1 MKMRILSS
9 LLTMT
14 MTLALGACVTP
25 PVGNDLV
32 IETASAGQFLPGA
45 NCTVQTTEGSF
56 TVVTPATVP
65 VRNTPG
71 DLRVVCDRQGYR
83 TSEVLYRGLGYG
95 GYGGYNGYGG
105 SGVGIGLGGG
115 GGNVGF
121 GLGLGIPIGGGV
133 NNSAPSRI
141 VVEMTPQ

>member
-9 LLTMT
+9 LLP
-14 MTLALGACVTP
+14 MTLALAACAMA

-32 IETASAGQFLPGA
+32 IETASTGQFLPGA
-45 NCTVQTTEGSF
+45 NCTVQTAEGSL

-71 DLRVVCDRQGYR
+71 DLRVVCELQGYR
-83 TSEVLYRGLGYG
+83 TSEVIYRGMGYG
-95 GYGGYNGYGG
+95 GYSGYGG
-105 SGVGIGLGGG
+105 PSVGLGLGGG

-121 GLGLGIPIGGGV
+121 GLGLGFPIGGAV
-133 NNSAPSRI
+133 NNRVPSRI
-141 VVEMTPQ
+141 VVEMTPL